1 MPFMLSFGR
10 LKMIKEVPMKKQ
22 WIVLLS
28 VILLM
33 VPALSWAEQFSIL
46 GSRAL
51 GMGGASVA
59 AVNDSTAVYWNP
71 AALADFRRVDIR
83 IPAAI
88 GVYDHMGL
96 KDTWSKIND
105 LYDQALAGD
114 ITAAEQ
120 LKQLLNDLDKPNTGA
135 DIDASAGLLISI
147 PISQSAMA
155 ISALGLG
162 YAGLHPTVDTLNQDT
177 TNPAAPDYIANNHTT
192 VTGIG
197 IGAAEPAVSLATSFS
212 DKVFI
217 GANAKMIYAST
228 YVNTQLITSNTSD
241 TFIDDLRNSKTESNK
256 ASLDAGILY
265 APVENFRIGVVGRD
279 LNSPSFPVE
288 GVVAQKQPSGD
299 VTTSLVKGEITFD
312 AQYRAGIAWRPSK
325 TFTISA
331 DYDLTRNKTLV
342 PGYENQTAAVGLEK
356 TFFSEYLTVRAGAY
370 KNTAD
375 SSSKN
380 VYAAGLGLRLFAL
393 RLDVA
398 GAYDFNERQGQVSAD
413 LALRF

>member
-1 MPFMLSFGR
+1 
-10 LKMIKEVPMKKQ
+10 
-22 WIVLLS
+22 
-28 VILLM
+28 
-33 VPALSWAEQFSIL
+33 
-46 GSRAL
+46 
-51 GMGGASVA
+51 MGGASVA

-88 GVYDHMGL
+88 GIYDHMGL

-105 LYDQALAGD
+105 IYDQALAGD
-114 ITAAEQ
+114 TAAADQ

-147 PISQSAMA
+147 PVSKSAMA
-155 ISALGLG
+155 ISVLGLG
-162 YAGLHPTVDTLNQDT
+162 YAGLNPTVDTLNQNT

-197 IGAAEPAVSLATSFS
+197 IGAAEPTVSLSTSFA

-217 GANAKMIYAST
+217 GANAKMIYANT
-228 YVNTQLITSNTSD
+228 YVNTQIITSNTSN
-241 TFIDDLRNSKTESNK
+241 TFVDDLKKSKTESNK
-256 ASLDAGILY
+256 ASLDVGILF
-265 APVENFRIGVVGRD
+265 APVESFRIGVVGRD

-288 GVVAQKQPSGD
+288 GLVAQKQPSGD
-299 VTTSLVKGEITFD
+299 VTTSLVKSEITFD
-312 AQYRAGIAWRPSK
+312 PQYRAGIAWRPSN
-325 TFTISA
+325 TFTVSA
-331 DYDLTRNKTLV
+331 DYDLTRNKTLT
-342 PGYENQTAAVGLEK
+342 PGYENQTAAVGIEK
-356 TFFSEYLTVRAGAY
+356 TFFSEDFTVRAGAY

-375 SSSKN
+375 SSSKT

-393 RLDVA
+393 CVDVA
-398 GAYDFNERQGQVSAD
+398 GAYDFNERQGQVSID